1 MTQPANGTPEQACPG
16 SEPGRQPG
24 IEATSGAG
32 IEATSGAGIE
42 TDIHPGRL
50 DLDHDACYRAI
61 AVRDARFDGRL
72 FTGVKTTG
80 IYCRPICPART
91 PRSENVVFFPT
102 AAAAHEAGFRPCL
115 RCRPETS
122 PDLGAWRG
130 VSNTVSRALALVEAG
145 ALDEAP
151 VDALAGRVGV
161 GERQLRRLFQQ
172 HLGASPV
179 AVAQSRRVLLA
190 KQLIHETRL
199 PMAEVAMAAGFGS
212 LRRFNDSFQ
221 ALFKRPP
228 TALRRSAGSDVSAG
242 PEGEISLLLR
252 YRPPYDWAAML
263 DFLRARAISGVESVD
278 GEVYRRSIGLHG
290 RQGTVSVRP
299 AGGNAL
305 SATVR
310 FPLLSALPGIIA
322 RLRRVF
328 DLAADP
334 DAIAEQLVK
343 DATLA
348 PLVAARPGLRVPGA
362 WDGFELAVRAVLGQQ
377 ITVAG
382 AIRLAGAL
390 VQRFGARLEAP
401 DRALTH
407 VFPDPAV
414 LAGADPAAMGMPRSR
429 GAALLAVAAAVVADP
444 RIFAAGRGLEEAVA
458 QLRALP
464 GIGEW
469 TAQYIAMRQLREP
482 DAFPAADIGL
492 MRAMADCDGV
502 RPTARALLARAEGW
516 RPWRAYAA
524 QHLWA
529 GGAHRGSPMRRVL
542 LESAVRPPGPER
554 CAAPDPRRSAAPDP
568 GRSAAP
574 EPGRSAVP
582 DPGRAAVPDPGR
594 SAPPDT
600 QRSAASSARPR
611 AVLDTGRSGLGA
623 SARAESGA

>member
-1 MTQPANGTPEQACPG
+1 LSRIARIAEGLEMTEAEERSQPE
-16 SEPGRQPG
+16 
-24 IEATSGAG
+24 AG
-32 IEATSGAGIE
+32 I
-42 TDIHPGRL
+42 P
-50 DLDHDACYRAI
+50 DLDHDACYRVI
-61 AVRDARFDGRL
+61 VVRDARFDGRL
-72 FTGVKTTG
+72 FTGVRTTG

-130 VSNTVSRALALVEAG
+130 ASNTVSRALALVEMG
-145 ALDEAP
+145 AS
-151 VDALAGRVGV
+151 VDALASRVGV

-172 HLGASPV
+172 HLGATPI

-199 PMAEVAMAAGFGS
+199 PMTEIAMAAGFGS
-212 LRRFNDSFQ
+212 LRRFNDTFQ
-221 ALFKRPP
+221 ALFRRPP
-228 TALRRSAGSDVSAG
+228 TALRRSGGSDVSAG
-242 PEGEISLLLR
+242 PDGEISLLLR
-252 YRPPYDWAAML
+252 YRPPYDWPAML
-263 DFLRARAISGVESVD
+263 GFLHTRAITGVESVTGD
-278 GEVYRRSIGLHG
+278 TYRRTIGLAG
-290 RQGTVSVRP
+290 QQGTVTVRP
-299 AGGNAL
+299 APGNAL
-305 SATVR
+305 NATVR
-310 FPLLSALPGIIA
+310 FPKLSALPQIIA

-334 DAIAEQLVK
+334 DAIALQLVK
-343 DATLA
+343 DPTLA

-377 ITVAG
+377 ITVPG

-390 VQRFGARLEAP
+390 VARFGEKLRDP
-401 DRALTH
+401 DGALTH

-414 LAGADPAAMGMPRSR
+414 LAGVDPATMGMPRSR
-429 GAALLAVAAAVVADP
+429 GVALLAVAAAVVADP
-444 RIFAAGRGLEEAVA
+444 HIFAAGRGLDEAVA

-492 MRAMADCDGV
+492 MRAMADSEGL
-502 RPTARALLARAEGW
+502 RPTASALLARAETW

-529 GGAHRGSPMRRVL
+529 
-542 LESAVRPPGPER
+542 SA
-554 CAAPDPRRSAAPDP
+554 
-568 GRSAAP
+568 
-574 EPGRSAVP
+574 
-582 DPGRAAVPDPGR
+582 
-594 SAPPDT
+594 
-600 QRSAASSARPR
+600 
-611 AVLDTGRSGLGA
+611 
-623 SARAESGA
+623 

>member
-1 MTQPANGTPEQACPG
+1 MIPTG
-16 SEPGRQPG
+16 S
-24 IEATSGAG
+24 
-32 IEATSGAGIE
+32 
-42 TDIHPGRL
+42 L
-50 DLDHDACYRAI
+50 DLDHAACYRAM

-91 PRSENVVFFPT
+91 PRPENVVFFPT

-130 VSNTVSRALALVEAG
+130 ASNTVSRALALVEMG
-145 ALDEAP
+145 ALDEAS
-151 VDALAGRVGV
+151 VDALASRVGV

-172 HLGASPV
+172 HLGASPI

-190 KQLIHETRL
+190 KQLVHETRL
-199 PMAEVAMAAGFGS
+199 PMTEIAMAAGFGS
-212 LRRFNDSFQ
+212 LRRFNDTFQ

-228 TALRRSAGSDVSAG
+228 TALRRAAGQDVSAG
-242 PEGEISLLLR
+242 PSGEISLLLR
-252 YRPPYDWAAML
+252 YRPPYDWPAML
-263 DFLRARAISGVESVD
+263 RFLRARAITGVESVEGD
-278 GEVYRRSIGLHG
+278 VYRRTIGLDG
-290 RQGTVSVRP
+290 QQGTVTVRP
-299 AGGNAL
+299 AGGSRDPNAL

-310 FPLLSALPGIIA
+310 FPKLSALPQIIA

-334 DAIAEQLVK
+334 DAIALQLVK
-343 DATLA
+343 DPTLA
-348 PLVAARPGLRVPGA
+348 PLVTARPGLRVPGA

-377 ITVAG
+377 ITVPG
-382 AIRLAGAL
+382 AIRLAGTL
-390 VQRFGARLEAP
+390 VARFGERLREP
-401 DRALTH
+401 DGALTH

-414 LAGADPAAMGMPRSR
+414 LAGVDPAGLGMPRSR
-429 GAALLAVAAAVVADP
+429 GVALLAVAAAVVADP
-444 RIFAAGRGLEEAVA
+444 HIFAAGRGLEEAVA

-492 MRAMADCDGV
+492 MRAMADSEGV
-502 RPTARALLARAEGW
+502 RPSASALLARAETW

-529 GGAHRGSPMRRVL
+529 
-542 LESAVRPPGPER
+542 SA
-554 CAAPDPRRSAAPDP
+554 
-568 GRSAAP
+568 
-574 EPGRSAVP
+574 
-582 DPGRAAVPDPGR
+582 
-594 SAPPDT
+594 
-600 QRSAASSARPR
+600 
-611 AVLDTGRSGLGA
+611 
-623 SARAESGA
+623 